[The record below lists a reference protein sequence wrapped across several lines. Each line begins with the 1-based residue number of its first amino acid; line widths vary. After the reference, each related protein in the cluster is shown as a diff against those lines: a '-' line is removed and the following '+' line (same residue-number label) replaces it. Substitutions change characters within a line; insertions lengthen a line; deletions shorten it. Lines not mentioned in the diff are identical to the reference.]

1 MAWLSS
7 ERVRDAPLS
16 LLRRDGYLPK
26 PRSGPP
32 RHMQKEQAKC
42 LFFFWSERRESN
54 PRESAWEADA
64 IPLGDS
70 RMFMSSRANR
80 DRPSKADAIPFSGSR
95 NRFTDIVYN
104 IFLKKANKKGRLYEN
119 FRQIPYHRK
128 KEAFLRRKNPASADL
143 RGGCIFCRTRVGQR
157 AAIILPHAENRCAA
171 IILPHADGARHMK
184 LFFGL
189 IPTRQSL
196 INFV

>member
-1 MAWLSS
+1 MQMWRDTRFRSS
-7 ERVRDAPLS
+7 PLCFG
-16 LLRRDGYLPK
+16 LVKFRKGARCALIL
-26 PRSGPP
+26 
-32 RHMQKEQAKC
+32 A
-42 LFFFWSERRESN
+42 LERRV
-54 PRESAWEADA
+54 SAETPKGVPSAGRRT
-64 IPLGDS
+64 LS
-70 RMFMSSRANR
+70 RSRANR

-143 RGGCIFCRTRVGQR
+143 RGGCIFCRTRVGLR
-157 AAIILPHAENRCAA
+157 VVIILPHAENRCAA

>member
-1 MAWLSS
+1 MQMWRDTRFRSSPLCFGLVKFRKGARCALILALERRVSAETPKGVPSAGRRTLSRS
-7 ERVRDAPLS
+7 RANRDRPSKADAIPFSDSRIFLFCFKF
-16 LLRRDGYLPK
+16 LGARDRYQPK

-42 LFFFWSERRESN
+42 LFFFAWSERRESN

-104 IFLKKANKKGRLYEN
+104 IFRKKANKKGRL
-119 FRQIPYHRK
+119 
-128 KEAFLRRKNPASADL
+128 
-143 RGGCIFCRTRVGQR
+143 
-157 AAIILPHAENRCAA
+157 
-171 IILPHADGARHMK
+171 
-184 LFFGL
+184 
-189 IPTRQSL
+189 
-196 INFV
+196 

>member
-1 MAWLSS
+1 M
-7 ERVRDAPLS
+7 E
-16 LLRRDGYLPK
+16 
-26 PRSGPP
+26 
-32 RHMQKEQAKC
+32 KEQAQC
-42 LFFFWSERRESN
+42 LFFFAWSERRESN

-80 DRPSKADAIPFSGSR
+80 DRPSIADAVPFSDSR

-104 IFLKKANKKGRLYEN
+104 IFRKKANKKGRLYEN

-143 RGGCIFCRTRVGQR
+143 RGGSH
-157 AAIILPHAENRCAA
+157 ILPHARRAA
-171 IILPHADGARHMK
+171 RDDHSAARRKSVRGNYFAARASEGAWLCFLLHSHSMVAG
-184 LFFGL
+184 GL
-189 IPTRQSL
+189 EVMS
-196 INFV
+196 